1 MIFLFKLVLVFGG
14 CILRWWTS
22 VSHCHLWT
30 DSLSCPTGHQP
41 SKGNRGRFPR
51 QPRRLIVPRPNALIR
66 YGLGLNQKQKR
77 QNSDQME
84 VNIPYMEQSWSI
96 WDFSHS
102 GRSTFRARLDKMSC
116 TNLSYTSHILSIKIT
131 LKFATMRY
139 IIISISHKIHVWY
152 ICLHSP

>member
-1 MIFLFKLVLVFGG
+1 MQPPIYIPHLTWKKKTWTHQLYWGGGLLCLIATYGRTVLAA
-14 CILRWWTS
+14 IS
-22 VSHCHLWT
+22 
-30 DSLSCPTGHQP
+30 HQP

-51 QPRRLIVPRPNALIR
+51 QLTSHSATTKCSDSIWPRIES
-66 YGLGLNQKQKR
+66 KKKKR

-116 TNLSYTSHILSIKIT
+116 TNLSYTSHILSNKICYT
-131 LKFATMRY
+131 ALY
-139 IIISISHKIHVWY
+139 HNLNI
-152 ICLHSP
+152 P